1 MTVGDIMKALIMADD
16 YNKVRV
22 NVSDEFINMAK
33 VMLGDFRYIEE
44 KEEKYQEL
52 VKSFKHEDTHS
63 DKK

>member
-33 VMLGDFRYIEE
+33 VMLGDFKYIEE

>member
-1 MTVGDIMKALIMADD
+1 MTVGDKMKALIMADD

-22 NVSDEFINMAK
+22 NVSDEFINMART
-33 VMLGDFRYIEE
+33 MLGDFKYIEE